1 MFIQR
6 VVISSILY
14 TNFMP
19 LDAQLKLKLSV
30 AYGLLILWTFDQGF
44 FVNHGILQPALQA
57 VYFNTCNLC
66 TSENQSPYLVYVLS
80 ESQN

>member
-19 LDAQLKLKLSV
+19 LDAQLKLKLGV
-30 AYGLLILWTFDQGF
+30 AYGLLILWTFDRGV
-44 FVNHGILQPALQA
+44 FVR
-57 VYFNTCNLC
+57 
-66 TSENQSPYLVYVLS
+66 QSLDLVYVLS
-80 ESQN
+80 RK